1 MLQCGKRTE
10 PVMTLQALRPIPT
23 VERRRAR
30 YYGLFFG
37 YFTAG

>member
-1 MLQCGKRTE
+1 
-10 PVMTLQALRPIPT
+10 MTLQALRPILP

-30 YYGLFFG
+30 YSGLFFG